1 MQSGSSSVFRHS
13 QMSPL
18 VSLSPLSVIPAVP
31 SLPRGHHYRVQ
42 NHVSELELPDP
53 RGYRANHVQ
62 RAGHADFHRV
72 HVYVVAH
79 PGDLFLHTLPGHHH
93 DLRNAPRV
101 LHGNRGYARR
111 RIHAQHRRRFD
122 IRGDSGASAGVV
134 SRDCEN
140 RGNVRHVLPRIIDAA
155 AERHAEFRGIFDVIH
170 DVLRPANQIG
180 SFIKKYREEG
190 SNWKTHS
197 KRRSSTP
204 QRCRS
209 DRSASLGCIKTAMA
223 KRPSSAGSCAKEPNP
238 SEFDGISPEHNSVN
252 GLTTFPESRQSD
264 KNRRDSA
271 DSTGPADPAGIS
283 GVSARSVSRS
293 FSNETS
299 DWNSVS
305 MRCLY
310 SALCSHSLY
319 ASLGEP
325 RFYGL
330 GVSDPHELNKI
341 GGKKWRHVI
350 LLVEKLVLQSHRLAE
365 IVFQRIRIG
374 GLRVTRNTIR
384 YRGEGAHHLV
394 ELVGGALGFNTE
406 QKAYGEI
413 FAGVNA
419 DPVAVSVVVVGEDRS
434 DLVTNEV
441 VPTH

>member
-1 MQSGSSSVFRHS
+1 
-13 QMSPL
+13 
-18 VSLSPLSVIPAVP
+18 
-31 SLPRGHHYRVQ
+31 
-42 NHVSELELPDP
+42 
-53 RGYRANHVQ
+53 
-62 RAGHADFHRV
+62 
-72 HVYVVAH
+72 
-79 PGDLFLHTLPGHHH
+79 
-93 DLRNAPRV
+93 
-101 LHGNRGYARR
+101 
-111 RIHAQHRRRFD
+111 
-122 IRGDSGASAGVV
+122 
-134 SRDCEN
+134 
-140 RGNVRHVLPRIIDAA
+140 
-155 AERHAEFRGIFDVIH
+155 
-170 DVLRPANQIG
+170 
-180 SFIKKYREEG
+180 
-190 SNWKTHS
+190 
-197 KRRSSTP
+197 
-204 QRCRS
+204 
-209 DRSASLGCIKTAMA
+209 MA

-238 SEFDGISPEHNSVN
+238 SEFDGISPEH
-252 GLTTFPESRQSD
+252 FPESRQSD

-271 DSTGPADPAGIS
+271 DSTGPAGIS

-394 ELVGGALGFNTE
+394 ELVGGALGFNTME
-406 QKAYGEI
+406 K
-413 FAGVNA
+413 GV
-419 DPVAVSVVVVGEDRS
+419 R
-434 DLVTNEV
+434 
-441 VPTH
+441 